1 MLGAHLDSWH
11 TGTGATDNGA
21 GSVVMMEAVRILK
34 TLGVKPRRTIRI
46 GLWSGEEQGL
56 FGSQWYVM
64 HHFGERPESKDPD
77 RKGDPTVLRRQN
89 GPVTVKP
96 EQAKVS
102 VYFNVDNGSGKI
114 RGVYMQEN
122 ARVEPIFEAWMKP
135 FADLGMNTL
144 TMRNT
149 GGTDHLSFD
158 AVGIPGFQFIQDPIE
173 YETRTHHSNMDVYD
187 RLQPED
193 LKQMAVIVAS
203 FVYNAAMRD
212 EMFPRKPIEKELPP
226 PPQEDDNA
234 SPVTNPAVADRP
246 QPPAQQPPPNRPPQM

>member
-1 MLGAHLDSWH
+1 
-11 TGTGATDNGA
+11 
-21 GSVVMMEAVRILK
+21 
-34 TLGVKPRRTIRI
+34 
-46 GLWSGEEQGL
+46 
-56 FGSQWYVM
+56 
-64 HHFGERPESKDPD
+64 
-77 RKGDPTVLRRQN
+77 
-89 GPVTVKP
+89 
-96 EQAKVS
+96 
-102 VYFNVDNGSGKI
+102 
-114 RGVYMQEN
+114 
-122 ARVEPIFEAWMKP
+122 
-135 FADLGMNTL
+135 
-144 TMRNT
+144 
-149 GGTDHLSFD
+149 
-158 AVGIPGFQFIQDPIE
+158 VGIPGFQFIQDPLE